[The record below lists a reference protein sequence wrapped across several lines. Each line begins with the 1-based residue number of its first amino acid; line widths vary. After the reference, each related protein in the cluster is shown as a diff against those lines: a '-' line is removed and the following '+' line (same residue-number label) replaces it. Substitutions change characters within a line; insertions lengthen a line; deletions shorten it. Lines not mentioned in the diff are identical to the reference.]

1 MSRRPLFSSSG
12 WRFLAGGAVPAT
24 VVALACGDTAG
35 VDPTQVA
42 SLTLIPSVAEFDALG
57 ATVAMNATARDAFG
71 KELSGAEVA
80 WGIVDQSVATVDA
93 EGVVT
98 AVAQGE
104 TEITATAGSINRT
117 STIMVTQVPAGFVIV
132 SGDAQSALVTEALA
146 DPLVVE
152 VTDRLGSAATG
163 TNVNFEV
170 TAGPG
175 TVSVTAVAADA
186 SGRASTGLTLGTLAG
201 DVYRVTA
208 SLPGS
213 GTGTAVFTA
222 TGQPDSPTDVG
233 LGSGDQQRQPAG
245 SALPA
250 ELVVVVTDQYGNGTP
265 GHQVDFVV
273 TGGGGTPNPSSATTD
288 AAGEARTVWTL
299 GAVGAQ
305 SVEATSSG
313 LTGSPVVFAATA
325 TNLAITQVN
334 PDPMIEGQA
343 AAIMGTGFDLAI
355 LDNQVTIGG
364 LDATITNASATTL
377 DIVVPTGSCRPGG
390 NTDVVVT
397 SVSGGTTPGF
407 GAQFQ
412 PGPVVALAVGQQ
424 TIIED
429 PAAFC
434 LQFEAQAADEEYLIG
449 VQSVSDVGNG
459 LTEVHLTGQTPGGAT
474 PLIAAAFSASKAS
487 ARAPL
492 TAREV
497 RWQRHRDAEVQLRI
511 REREILRSLPRRG
524 GGVQLSATL
533 SSAAFIDSTV
543 QVGQTVTLRMP
554 DLSANICDDSFS
566 VSAIVK
572 AVGTRGIWLNDKDNP
587 GNGFTD
593 TDFQNLSDQFDNTI
607 YDTDVDYFG
616 VPSDRDGNGRA
627 IILVTEKINDV
638 SNNTLGFVAPTDLL
652 DRLVCPASNEAEI
665 YYNRAPDP
673 LSYTRALAIED
684 APELIAHEF
693 THVIQSGRRLVI
705 NNTNDVM
712 DAFMAEG
719 QATFA
724 EEVVG
729 HVETGRSTGQNYGF
743 SVAFNEPR
751 SDPVSWY
758 WDQFTDLSFYF
769 GRNNDDPGTP
779 ITGAPARCSWVTNSP
794 APCQG
799 RPLWYGVTW
808 SLMRWIADTYGSS
821 FAGGEQEIHRRFVD
835 NDLFGFQN
843 IEDVVGIPIETLL
856 AKWAAA
862 LYLDDRGVAGLPA
875 DLTVPSWN
883 FKAIFEDGALPGSA
897 ALEPSVLSFGDFSS
911 VLRVRASSTAF
922 FTIGG
927 AGRPAT
933 ALRVRDAVDAALPS
947 HMQIFVVRIK

>member
-1 MSRRPLFSSSG
+1 LFSSSG
-12 WRFLAGGAVPAT
+12 WRFLAGGAVPAA
-24 VVALACGDTAG
+24 VMALACGDTAG

-42 SLTLIPSVAEFDALG
+42 SLTLIPALAEFDALG
-57 ATVAMNATARDAFG
+57 ATVAMNATPRDAFG
-71 KELSGAEVA
+71 KELSGAELA
-80 WGIVDQSVATVDA
+80 WAVVDQSIATVDA

-98 AVAQGE
+98 AVALGE
-104 TEITATAGSINRT
+104 TEVTATSGSVSRT
-117 STIMVTQVPAGFVIV
+117 SAIVVTQVPAGFVIV

-175 TVSVTAVAADA
+175 AVSVTDVAADA

-201 DVYRVTA
+201 EVYRVTA

-222 TGQPDSPTDVG
+222 TGLPDVPTDVG

-245 SALPA
+245 AALPE

-273 TGGGGTPNPSSATTD
+273 TAGGGTPNPSSATTD

-305 SVEATSSG
+305 SIEATSAG
-313 LTGSPVVFAATA
+313 LTGSPVAFQATA

-334 PDPMIEGQA
+334 PDPMVEGQA
-343 AAIMGTGFDLAI
+343 AAIVGTGFDPAI

-364 LDATITNASATTL
+364 LDATVTNASATTL
-377 DIVVPTGSCRPGG
+377 DIVVPTGACRPGG
-390 NTDVVVT
+390 STDVVVT

-407 GAQFQ
+407 DAQFE
-412 PGPVVALAVGQQ
+412 PNPVVSLSVGQQ

-434 LQFEAQAADEEYLIG
+434 LQFLAQGADEEYLIG
-449 VQSVSDVGNG
+449 VQSVSDVGNA
-459 LTEVHLTGQTPGGAT
+459 LTEVHLTGQTPGGVT
-474 PLIAAAFSASKAS
+474 PLMAS
-487 ARAPL
+487 AYRAPRTTVRL
-492 TAREV
+492 RPTAREV
-497 RWQRHRDAEVQLRI
+497 RWQLHRDAEVQMRV
-511 REREILRSLPRRG
+511 RERDILSALPRRSG
-524 GGVQLSATL
+524 GTRLSATL

-543 QVGQTVTLRMP
+543 QVGQTVSLRMP
-554 DLSANICDDSFS
+554 NLATNICTESLS
-566 VSAIVK
+566 VSATVK
-572 AVGTRGIWLNDKDNP
+572 AVGSRGIWLNDRDNP

-593 TDFQNLSDQFDNTI
+593 TDFQDLSDQFDNTI
-607 YDTDVDYFG
+607 YDADVSYFG
-616 VPSDRDGNGRA
+616 DPSDIDQNGRV
-627 IILVTEKINDV
+627 IILVTEKINDL
-638 SNNTLGFVAPTDLL
+638 SNNTLGFVAPTDVL
-652 DRLVCPASNEAEI
+652 DRLTCPASNEAEI

-673 LSYTRALAIED
+673 LGYTRADAIED

-693 THVIQSGRRLVI
+693 AHVIQAGRRLAI
-705 NNTNDVM
+705 NDYDFM

-729 HVETGRSTGQNYGF
+729 HLETGRSAGQNYGYA
-743 SVAFNEPR
+743 VAFNDPKV
-751 SDPVSWY
+751 DPVSWY
-758 WDQFTDLSFYF
+758 RDQFTDVSFYF
-769 GRNNDDPGTP
+769 GRNDDPGSFDIP
-779 ITGAPARCSWVTNSP
+779 IPGAPARCSWVTSAP

-799 RPLWYGVTW
+799 RSLWYGVTW
-808 SLMRWIADTYGSS
+808 SFMRWIADTYGPS
-821 FAGGEQEIHRRFVD
+821 FGGGAQEIHRGFVD
-835 NDLFGFQN
+835 NDLVGFQN

-875 DLTVPSWN
+875 DLTIPSWN
-883 FKAIFEDGALPGSA
+883 FKDIFEDGALPGSA
-897 ALEPSVLSFGDFSS
+897 ARETSPLSFGDFTT
-911 VLRVRASSTAF
+911 VVRVRSSSTAF

-933 ALRVRDAVDAALPS
+933 ALRVRDAADALLPS
-947 HMQIFVVRIK
+947 PMQIFVVRTK